1 VTQQRTPTIPAVEA
15 PLKVGV
21 IGTGHV
27 GLITSVTLAAM
38 GHDVVGVDSDPE
50 KIQRLQ
56 RGEAPFFEPGLQEL
70 LDGASDGRR
79 ISFATEI
86 AAGVVD
92 REVVFICVGTPPR
105 QTGEANL
112 VAVEDAARQVAR
124 AADRD
129 LVVVEKSTVPAGT
142 ADRIRRTIALERP
155 DAPFEIEVV
164 SNPEFLR
171 EGTAI
176 DDSLRPDRILVGAD
190 SPRGYAVM
198 RRLYRGSVEAGCPL
212 IETDIKTAELAKHAS
227 NAFLALKIS
236 YANGLARICEQTG
249 ADVVAI
255 AEVMGSDP
263 RIGRAFLNAGLGY
276 GGFCFPKDLDAF
288 ERLAN
293 EANYEFPL
301 IREIQ
306 RLNEEAVDAGFRKV
320 REGLWNIEGKRVALL
335 GLAFKPGTDDIR
347 FSPALA
353 LGRRLLAEGA
363 TVVGYDPQ
371 AMTGAKDEVPDLE
384 VAIDPYAA
392 VADAH
397 CAVVCTEWDEFR
409 RLDLDVVKE
418 QMAYPLIVDGRNVF
432 DPHEMR
438 ARGFTYLPTGRP
450 PVP

>member
-1 VTQQRTPTIPAVEA
+1 MIRETTSIPTIEI

-38 GHDVVGVDSDPE
+38 GHDVVGVDSDVE
-50 KIQRLQ
+50 KIERLQ

-70 LDGASDGRR
+70 LDSASGGQH
-79 ISFATEI
+79 ISFSTEI

-92 REVVFICVGTPPR
+92 REVVFISVGTPPR
-105 QTGEANL
+105 ETGEANL
-112 VAVEDAARQVAR
+112 VAVEDAAREVAR
-124 AADRD
+124 AATRD

-142 ADRIRRTIALERP
+142 AERIRRTIALERP

-176 DDSLRPDRILVGAD
+176 EDSLRPDRILIGAD

-198 RRLYRGSVEAGCPL
+198 RRIYQGSIDAGSPV
-212 IETDIKTAELAKHAS
+212 IETDIRTAELAKHAS

-236 YANGLARICEQTG
+236 YANGLARICERTG

-263 RIGRAFLNAGLGY
+263 RIGRAFLDAGLGY

-306 RLNEEAVDAGFRKV
+306 RLNDEAVVAAFQKV

-363 TVVGYDPQ
+363 TVIGYDPQ
-371 AMTGAKDEVPDLE
+371 AMPGAKDDVPDLE
-384 VAIDPYAA
+384 VALDPYSAIMG
-392 VADAH
+392 VH
-397 CAVVCTEWDEFR
+397 CAVVCTEWEEFK
-409 RLDLDVVKE
+409 RLDLDMVKE

-438 ARGFTYLPTGRP
+438 TRGFTYLPTGRP
-450 PVP
+450 PVL

>member
-1 VTQQRTPTIPAVEA
+1 M

-27 GLITSVTLAAM
+27 GLITGVTLAAM
-38 GHDVVGVDSDPE
+38 GHDVVGVDSDAE
-50 KIQRLQ
+50 KIDRLR
-56 RGEAPFFEPGLQEL
+56 RGDAPFYEPGLQEL
-70 LDGASDGRR
+70 LDEAADGRR
-79 ISFATEI
+79 ISFSTDI
-86 AAGVVD
+86 TAGVVD

-105 QTGEANL
+105 ESGEANL

-124 AADRD
+124 AANRD

-142 ADRIRRTIALERP
+142 AERIRRTIALERP
-155 DAPFEIEVV
+155 DAPFQIEVI

-176 DDSLRPDRILVGAD
+176 EDSLRPDRILIGAD
-190 SPRGYAVM
+190 SARGYEVM
-198 RRLYRGSVEAGCPL
+198 RRLYHGSIESGSPV
-212 IETDIKTAELAKHAS
+212 IETDIRTAELAKHAS

-236 YANGLARICEQTG
+236 YANGLARICERTG
-249 ADVVAI
+249 ADVVAV

-293 EANYEFPL
+293 DANYEFPL

-306 RLNEEAVDAGFRKV
+306 RLNEEAVVAAFQKV
-320 REGLWNIEGKRVALL
+320 RDGLWNIEGKRVALL

-347 FSPALA
+347 FAPALA
-353 LGRRLLAEGA
+353 LCRRLLDEGA
-363 TVVGYDPQ
+363 SVVGYDPQ
-371 AMTGAKDEVPDLE
+371 AMPGAKDEVPGLE
-384 VAIDPYAA
+384 VAVDPYSA
-392 VADAH
+392 VNGAH
-397 CAVVCTEWDEFR
+397 CAVLCTEWEEFD

-418 QMAYPLIVDGRNVF
+418 QMAYPLIVDGRNMF

-438 ARGFTYLPTGRP
+438 VRGFTYLPTGRP